1 MDDLIDL
8 QQKVIAKVTRELAEA
23 YNNGELEEFKKK
35 YGIEDDDTEH
45 YYYNEREF
53 KILIIGDLA
62 VTKKVVYEI
71 AEKYNINYK
80 QLEFVEYSEAK
91 RFNYKKLEGSTV
103 YSDILVG
110 PMGHS
115 NNGMGD
121 CSSFL
126 ANVEKH
132 PEIYPKVIR
141 LESNTQGGN
150 LKITK
155 TALINGLEQSRG
167 YLDNVA

>member
-35 YGIEDDDTEH
+35 YGIEDDNTEH

-103 YSDILVG
+103 YSDI
-110 PMGHS
+110 
-115 NNGMGD
+115 
-121 CSSFL
+121 
-126 ANVEKH
+126 
-132 PEIYPKVIR
+132 
-141 LESNTQGGN
+141 
-150 LKITK
+150 
-155 TALINGLEQSRG
+155 
-167 YLDNVA
+167 